1 MYNVGDLL
9 VLKNKKDNSYEEV
22 VIITERVGN
31 WLVRVYEPNT
41 NKHKGIAKAY
51 LKYYEKVG

>member
-22 VIITERVGN
+22 VIITEQFGN
-31 WLVRVYEPNT
+31 LFMVYEPST
-41 NKHKGIAKAY
+41 NKQKGIPKAY
-51 LKYYEKVG
+51 LKYYEKVV

>member
-22 VIITERVGN
+22 VIITEQFGN
-31 WLVRVYEPNT
+31 LFMVYEPNT
-41 NKHKGIAKAY
+41 NKQKGIPKAY
-51 LKYYEKVG
+51 LKYYEKVV

>member
-22 VIITERVGN
+22 VIITEQIGN
-31 WLVRVYEPNT
+31 WFRVYEPST
-41 NKHKGIAKAY
+41 NKHKGIPKAY
-51 LKYYEKVG
+51 LKYYEKVL